1 MLIGRSFRKSISQAL
16 AYAIYRWIAIWIL
29 IAACASYGSTGQAIS
44 LAIVAISIALSS
56 TYGAVKILIDE
67 QSRQDW
73 RDRLTNRFFYQLFW
87 DSLKSGERE
96 HLDIDELFN
105 EAGKKATADIKSA
118 ADTEGAGFLDSGWWH
133 TFGGV
138 LHFIGTLVADVLY
151 YGSAF
156 WVGSNWWS

>member
-1 MLIGRSFRKSISQAL
+1 MMLIGRAYRKAISQAL
-16 AYAIYRWIAIWIL
+16 GYAIYRWFAIWIL
-29 IAACASYGSTGQAIS
+29 IAACASYGSSGQAVS
-44 LAIVAISIALSS
+44 LAIIAINISLSS
-56 TYGAVKILIDE
+56 NFRAVKLLIDE

-87 DSLKSGERE
+87 DSLKSGDRE
-96 HLDIDELFN
+96 YLDIDNLFQ

-118 ADTEGAGFLDSGWWH
+118 ADAEHEGFWDSGWWH

-138 LHFIGTLVADVLY
+138 LHFIGALVTDVVY

-156 WVGSNWWS
+156 WVGSRW